1 MSLIKFGSNVA
12 TGTTGNTLDAT
23 RRVTAPAPVAPQ
35 ASAPLALPPPM
46 AATSTSAAG
55 SDIAALLA
63 RLQAAEAAIATEKAR
78 ADAAEKARASGLG
91 RGYSMKASEKGAIS
105 IYGVSTKFPVT
116 LYAPHLVGIIR
127 DLIMPGKA
135 AAFLRENAS
144 KLSVKVDGTGQAGT
158 GASES
163 AVRALADELD
173 RVTNRK

>member
-12 TGTTGNTLDAT
+12 NTANTNPLIRPALPA
-23 RRVTAPAPVAPQ
+23 APAPTAPM
-35 ASAPLALPPPM
+35 PPPV
-46 AATSTSAAG
+46 AATTTNAA
-55 SDIAALLA
+55 SPEIAALLA
-63 RLQAAEAAIATEKAR
+63 RLQAAESAVAAEKAR
-78 ADAAEKARASGLG
+78 ADAAEKARAAGGG

-127 DLIMPGKA
+127 DLVMSGKA
-135 AAFLRENAS
+135 TAFLRENAG

-158 GASES
+158 GASET

-173 RVTNRK
+173 RVITRK